1 MEKRNS
7 KVVTK
12 KKRTKLINRIW
23 IIPIHGSF
31 HTHPNFVPQFPSL
44 PFRTKERRRKKKYII
59 PSPSL
64 DSSSSPPTIHHHHPS
79 PLPPALPPPQRQPSQ
94 RIQFNKSNQI
104 QQLRIRKRQSNS
116 RIQKTRSR
124 SNSPAGNTLKRK
136 SRTLVFGVTD
146 SQTIISRI
154 RSGNGGE
161 GDAG

>member
-1 MEKRNS
+1 M
-7 KVVTK
+7 TK
-12 KKRTKLINRIW
+12 KKRTKLSNRIW
-23 IIPIHGSF
+23 AIYMVPSTHIPILYHY
-31 HTHPNFVPQFPSL
+31 SL
-44 PFRTKERRRKKKYII
+44 PFPSAQKRGRKKKHII

-64 DSSSSPPTIHHHHPS
+64 DPSSSPPTIHHHHPS

-116 RIQKTRSR
+116 RIQKARSR
-124 SNSPAGNTLKRK
+124 SNSPTGNTLKRK
-136 SRTLVFGVTD
+136 SRTLVFGITD
-146 SQTIISRI
+146 SQTVISRI

>member
-1 MEKRNS
+1 MVPSTHIPVLYHYSLSLSLSFPFLPHKREK
-7 KVVTK
+7 KD
-12 KKRTKLINRIW
+12 
-23 IIPIHGSF
+23 
-31 HTHPNFVPQFPSL
+31 
-44 PFRTKERRRKKKYII
+44 II

-79 PLPPALPPPQRQPSQ
+79 PPPPALPPPPPPQRQPSQ
-94 RIQFNKSNQI
+94 RIQLNKSNQI

-124 SNSPAGNTLKRK
+124 SNSPASNTLKRK

-146 SQTIISRI
+146 SQTIIRRI